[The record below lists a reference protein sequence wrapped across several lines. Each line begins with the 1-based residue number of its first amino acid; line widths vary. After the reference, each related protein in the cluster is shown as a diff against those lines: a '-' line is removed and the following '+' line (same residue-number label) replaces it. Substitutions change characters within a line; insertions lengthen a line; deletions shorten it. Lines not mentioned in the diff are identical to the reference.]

1 MKTSVEE
8 KDAAGG
14 TQSRKMGGCAAVRP
28 SLHGDR
34 NPGEGAGQ
42 TDSSWGR
49 EPGPLASRTP
59 GPSWNSSGERG
70 VEEVPPLTL
79 SHERMP
85 PGCSGTARDAT
96 EDLCMQVMDPGGL
109 QG

>member
-1 MKTSVEE
+1 MTARS
-8 KDAAGG
+8 
-14 TQSRKMGGCAAVRP
+14 Q
-28 SLHGDR
+28 
-34 NPGEGAGQ
+34 
-42 TDSSWGR
+42 
-49 EPGPLASRTP
+49 
-59 GPSWNSSGERG
+59 GERG